1 MFLNGILGKP
11 LEEVLLKS
19 WLRLHFKEEWIVHGL
34 ATYTDDFAK
43 KFANLTRL
51 AELVEDG

>member
-51 AELVEDG
+51 AELVEGG